1 MKKEQL
7 WVRLS
12 TKSIFD
18 NLNNSLTIKNNVVAL
33 NIKLN
38 VIKAQGIELKFYV
51 KNEGNRNNR
60 HNSLFQNEIKKSLIE
75 TIISQ

>member
-7 WVRLS
+7 GVRLS

-38 VIKAQGIELKFYV
+38 VIKAQGIELNV

>member
-38 VIKAQGIELKFYV
+38 VIKAQGIELNV